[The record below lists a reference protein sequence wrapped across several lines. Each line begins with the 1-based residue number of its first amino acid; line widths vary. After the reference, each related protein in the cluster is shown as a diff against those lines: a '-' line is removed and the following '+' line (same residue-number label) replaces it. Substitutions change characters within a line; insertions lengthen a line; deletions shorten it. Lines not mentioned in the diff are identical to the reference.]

1 MVLASKVH
9 PIALKFLSKEGHH
22 FESYLAAWPLVRGVK
37 LENETSGRLT
47 WARFLEP
54 TLPDRW
60 SRFTI

>member
-37 LENETSGRLT
+37 LENETSGRFNVGSIFRGHVT
-47 WARFLEP
+47 
-54 TLPDRW
+54 
-60 SRFTI
+60 

>member
-9 PIALKFLSKEGHH
+9 PIALKFLSKESQH
-22 FESYLAAWPLVRGVK
+22 FESYVAAWPLVRDVK
-37 LENETSGRLT
+37 LGNETSGRLT
-47 WARFLEP
+47 WARFSEP